1 MRMDAYFE
9 WLQGLRLSMWIA
21 ESESI
26 WAFPFVLFLHSVGM
40 GVSAGSGFVIALRL
54 LGLAGPAPVSSFR
67 VLFKIFWVGFFLNLV
82 TGSILFAAHA
92 TTTGHIPIYYAKLT
106 LILAGMLL
114 SVPIRGFVDGDT
126 SDSVIPAGIRTLA
139 AVSLVVWIGVI
150 ATGRWIA
157 YAQ

>member
-1 MRMDAYFE
+1 MASYFE
-9 WLQGLRLSMWIA
+9 WLQDLPLSMWIA
-21 ESESI
+21 GSESLLS
-26 WAFPFVLFLHSVGM
+26 FPLVLFLHSVGM
-40 GVSAGSGFVIALRL
+40 GMSAGSAFIVAMRL
-54 LGLAGPAPVSSFR
+54 VGVGRPLPVSSLRIF
-67 VLFKIFWVGFFLNLV
+67 FKIFWAGFFLNLV

-114 SVPIRGFVDGDT
+114 SVPIRAFVDGET
-126 SDSVIPAGIRTLA
+126 SDSVIPNGIRTLA

>member
-26 WAFPFVLFLHSVGM
+26 WAFPFVLFLHSAGM
-40 GVSAGSGFVIALRL
+40 GVSAGSAFVIALRL
-54 LGLAGPAPVSSFR
+54 LGLAGPVPVSSLR
-67 VLFKIFWVGFFLNLV
+67 VLFKIFWAGFFLNLV

-92 TTTGHIPIYYAKLT
+92 TITGHIPIYYAKLT

-114 SVPIRGFVDGDT
+114 SVPIRGFVDGEA
-126 SDSVIPAGIRTLA
+126 SDSVIPASIRTLA

-150 ATGRWIA
+150 ATGRLIA